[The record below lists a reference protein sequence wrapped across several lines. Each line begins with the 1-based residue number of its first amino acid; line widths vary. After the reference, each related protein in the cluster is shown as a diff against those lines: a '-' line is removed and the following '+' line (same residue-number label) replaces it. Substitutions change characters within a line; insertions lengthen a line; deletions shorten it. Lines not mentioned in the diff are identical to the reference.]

1 MITMK
6 YSIFDGKLLVKLT
19 KVNKDFFMKRIILLL
34 ILVGLAFSQ
43 ETLRPKTML
52 KSKAPKILNTSG
64 ISSRIMLDTS
74 KSSLEWNG
82 GLKVINKEHYG
93 TLKFQ
98 QGTLFISSDKS
109 INGTFVVNLRTL
121 VNTDLS
127 GGSKDRLEGH
137 LRSQDFFD
145 VEKYPTA
152 KLVIT
157 KSSILVKVEEKKYRM
172 LIQADLTIKNQTHP
186 ISFEAILDLDSKI
199 KTATGSLEFDRL
211 LYGVQYRAERYLD
224 DPSTFWNKIVAN
236 TQTSMDKVIRD
247 LIKVDFNISTTPN
260 LITE

>member
-1 MITMK
+1 ME
-6 YSIFDGKLLVKLT
+6 
-19 KVNKDFFMKRIILLL
+19 RIIVALF
-34 ILVGLAFSQ
+34 ILAGLAFSQ
-43 ETLRPKTML
+43 ETLKPKTEL
-52 KSKAPKILNTSG
+52 KPKEPRTVNTSG

-82 GLKVINKEHYG
+82 GLKITNKEHYG

-98 QGTLFISSDKS
+98 QGTLFINSNKS

-121 VNTDLS
+121 VNTDLI

-152 KLVIT
+152 KLVI
-157 KSSILVKVEEKKYRM
+157 KQSSILDKVEEKKYKM
-172 LIQADLTIKNQTHP
+172 LVEGDLTIKNQTHP

-247 LIKVDFNISTTPN
+247 MIKVDFNISTTAN
-260 LITE
+260 LISE